1 MTHNSAPI
9 ESGTKTM
16 TYERPPWT
24 DYFDEPSIEQLRDT
38 FPEEVRPLF
47 DKVQKTLGK
56 VNGTTQKLKW
66 FGDGW
71 HWTIGYFTRHCEEPL
86 AILIPNPTD
95 LQLAMPLNGDFMDS
109 LKSDQIKKSL
119 RDGLELALKPFD
131 THWAVWSL
139 ENETI
144 LADLMDFVELKR
156 KHLSKI
162 AG

>member
-1 MTHNSAPI
+1 MTHNSDSI
-9 ESGTKTM
+9 VSGTKTM

-24 DYFDEPSIEQLRDT
+24 DYFSEPKIAQLRGT
-38 FPEEVRPLF
+38 FPEDVQPLF
-47 DKVQKTLGK
+47 DKVQKKLCE

-71 HWTIGYFTRHCEEPL
+71 HWTIGYFTSQCDEPL
-86 AILIPNPTD
+86 TILIPNPAD
-95 LQLAMPLNGDFMDS
+95 LQLAMPLNSTFMDS

-119 RDGLELALKPFD
+119 RDGLELALEPFD
-131 THWAVWSL
+131 TRWAVWSI

-144 LADLMDFVELKR
+144 LADLLDFVALKR
-156 KHLSKI
+156 NHLSKI